1 MNDLLRPIYELS
13 AGREDTLGVL
23 IIEKTQTN
31 SPLTEQ
37 FDVIVIVLT
46 RNSGVQASSYDV
58 EHYNIDN
65 KKVAVHIIEESK
77 FLEWLSG
84 GNHRRYLLWV
94 LNGRIL
100 LDRNEYIAKL
110 RKELL
115 EFPIDIRKKKIA
127 IEFAKLIRCC
137 SNGKELYESKQ
148 YLDAFNQMVQALHH
162 LARLSVIEHGF
173 YPEVTVWNQVK
184 RIEPEV
190 YALYLE
196 LVESS
201 EMIEKRVELLL
212 LAIEFAISSRA
223 RIGSS
228 YLIEIMKSKKEAWTI
243 SELVN
248 EQRLK
253 DLSMDLELLLQY
265 LEAKNMVQIK
275 NDTIEGQSIFQRKY
289 TVK

>member
-1 MNDLLRPIYELS
+1 MNDLLRPIYEKIADS
-13 AGREDTLGVL
+13 EDILGVL
-23 IIEKTQTN
+23 IIEKTQSN

-37 FDVIVIVLT
+37 FDAIVIVLT
-46 RNSGVQASSYDV
+46 RNSEVQGSPYDV
-58 EHYNIDN
+58 EHYYIDN
-65 KKVAVHIIEESK
+65 KMVAVHIIEESK
-77 FLEWLSG
+77 FLECLSG
-84 GNHRRYLLWV
+84 SNRRRYLLWV

-100 LDRNEYIAKL
+100 LDQDEYLAKL
-110 RKELL
+110 REELL

-127 IEFAKLIRCC
+127 IEFAKLIRCY
-137 SNGKELYESKQ
+137 SNGKELYEKKQ
-148 YLDAFNQMVQALHH
+148 YLDAFNLMVQALHH

-201 EMIEKRVELLL
+201 ERIEKRVELLL
-212 LAIEFAISSRA
+212 LAIEFAISSRS

-248 EQRLK
+248 DRRLK
-253 DLSMDLELLLQY
+253 DFSMDVALLLHY
-265 LEAKNMVQIK
+265 LETKNMVQI
-275 NDTIEGQSIFQRKY
+275 NDEAINGQNIFQRKY